1 MAYTAVSKDFK
12 DFAMR
17 SPLVL
22 SVVSFLIVAA
32 FVRYLLNRPK
42 RLNLP
47 LVGSPASNDWAK
59 DLIEGTLQYPDTPF
73 SMPTSPPTVILPISM
88 FDEVRYLPEKKA
100 SFDKLVREVF
110 AGRHTGFG
118 VSRPEIV
125 AAVKVDL
132 TRNIARALDGLQ
144 DEVKYALDKE
154 FGSCHDWT
162 SIEVYGKLAR
172 IVALLSGRVFV
183 GRPLSREE
191 EWISS
196 TTQFAAHAHLARM
209 AIVKW
214 TSWLRPF
221 VAPFLPE
228 VQRLNQHKTR
238 GAQLLTPLL
247 KDCLARA
254 QDEKSGL
261 KGYEDEQGTMISWL
275 LKHMAPKERDDPLV
289 LGINQMMLSFAAI
302 FTTSMATCHAVYDLA
317 CRPEYVEPLRKEINE
332 VLREDGYDLD
342 GEGLLKLKK
351 TSMSKLRKLDS
362 FIKESQRLSPLA
374 MISNTRVV
382 TSDLTLSTGLV
393 LPKGTRFGV
402 ASYAVH
408 TSADTTTYSPSYNSP
423 GTKSPTEFDG
433 FRFSNLR
440 AMKGKEN
447 KHQFVTTSPESLNFG
462 HGNHACPGRFFASNE
477 IKVVLIELLR
487 NWEFRLKGD
496 VERKGGEENRP
507 KNGIQQLSVTPNMFA
522 ELDFKRREE
531 VDLKL

>member
-1 MAYTAVSKDFK
+1 MAFTAVSNEFK
-12 DFAMR
+12 TIAMK
-17 SPLVL
+17 SPFML
-22 SVVSFLIVAA
+22 SVVSFLIVAG

-47 LVGSPASNDWAK
+47 LVGSRESDDWSK
-59 DLIEGTLQYPDTPF
+59 DLIEGTIKYPDTPF
-73 SMPTSPPTVILPISM
+73 YVPTSPQMVILPISM
-88 FDEVRYLPEKKA
+88 LDEVRNLPEKKA
-100 SFDKLVREVF
+100 SFDKLVREIFV
-110 AGRHTGFG
+110 GKHTGFG
-118 VSRPEIV
+118 DQRPEIV

-132 TRNIARALDGLQ
+132 TRNIAGTMDGLQ

-154 FGSCHDWT
+154 FGSCRDWT
-162 SIEVYGKLAR
+162 SFELYGKLAR

-191 EWISS
+191 EWVSS
-196 TTQFAAHAHLARM
+196 TTQFAAHAHLARL
-209 AIVKW
+209 AILEW
-214 TSWLRPF
+214 PRWMRPF

-228 VQRLNQHKTR
+228 IQRLNMHKTR
-238 GAQLLTPLL
+238 GAQLLTPML

-254 QDEKSGL
+254 QGEKSGL
-261 KGYEDEQGTMISWL
+261 EGYEDEQGTMISWL
-275 LKHMAPKERDDPLV
+275 LRHMDQKQRADPLL
-289 LGINQMMLSFAAI
+289 LGVNQMMLSFAAI
-302 FTTSMATCHAVYDLA
+302 LTTSMSICHIVYDLA

-332 VLREDGYDLD
+332 VLREDGYDID
-342 GEGLLKLKK
+342 GEGCLKLKK

-362 FIKESQRLSPLA
+362 FIKESQRLSPLG
-374 MISNTRVV
+374 MVSNTRIV
-382 TSDLTLSTGLV
+382 TSDLTLSTGHI

-408 TSADTTTYSPSYNSP
+408 TSADTTTYSPSYNPP
-423 GTKSPTEFDG
+423 GAKSPTEFDG

-447 KHQFVTTSPESLNFG
+447 KHQFVTTSPDSLNFG

-477 IKVVLIELLR
+477 IKVVFIELLR

-496 VERKGGEENRP
+496 VERKGGEDKRP
-507 KNGIQQLSVTPNMFA
+507 KNDLHELGMTPNMFA

-531 VDLKL
+531 ADLKL